1 MCGTQDP
8 SSRRPPE
15 SECEFIPSVWILPA
29 VTTLIKVA
37 QSPPARSLGYF
48 KWYTEPMFMLH
59 HLRHGIF
66 LCLLSL
72 LVAGCGG
79 LQEVW
84 EGPGARMF
92 RPQAIAVLPPMASQ
106 YDNAREDIQEV
117 LSAALNRTANIERVV
132 SPENVTDIFQA
143 SKEAFDALVF
153 YFSRLEMTGQSDKD
167 SAVKL
172 GKALNV
178 DSFLVVRVNSWEYM
192 RKEGDNVGRV
202 GLSLRLVDATTG
214 TTVWKARHEKSSSY
228 MFYRPNLKDIAKDL
242 AAEMIAFMPPQAKR

>member
-1 MCGTQDP
+1 MLKLQSMRYG
-8 SSRRPPE
+8 
-15 SECEFIPSVWILPA
+15 IL
-29 VTTLIKVA
+29 
-37 QSPPARSLGYF
+37 
-48 KWYTEPMFMLH
+48 
-59 HLRHGIF
+59 
-66 LCLLSL
+66 LCLLPL
-72 LVAGCGG
+72 LVVGCGG

-84 EGPGARMF
+84 EGPGAKMF

-117 LSAALNRTANIERVV
+117 LSGALNKTANIERVV
-132 SPENVTDIFQA
+132 SPENVTDMFQA

-214 TTVWKARHEKSSSY
+214 TTVWKARHERSSSY
-228 MFYRPNLKDIAKDL
+228 MFYRPNLKDVAKEL
-242 AAEMIAFMPPQAKR
+242 AAEMIKAMPPEVKQ

>member
-1 MCGTQDP
+1 MMTFHYL
-8 SSRRPPE
+8 RRAA
-15 SECEFIPSVWILPA
+15 FFFLIPL
-29 VTTLIKVA
+29 
-37 QSPPARSLGYF
+37 F
-48 KWYTEPMFMLH
+48 
-59 HLRHGIF
+59 
-66 LCLLSL
+66 
-72 LVAGCGG
+72 VAGCGG

-84 EGPGARMF
+84 EGPGAKMF
-92 RPQAIAVLPPMASQ
+92 RPQVIAVLPPMASQ

-117 LSAALNRTANIERVV
+117 LSSALNKTANIERVV

-228 MFYRPNLKDIAKDL
+228 MFYRPNLKDVAKEL
-242 AAEMIAFMPPQAKR
+242 AAEMIQAMPPQAKR

>member
-1 MCGTQDP
+1 MFKLHTLQRG
-8 SSRRPPE
+8 
-15 SECEFIPSVWILPA
+15 ILLGLLPL
-29 VTTLIKVA
+29 LI
-37 QSPPARSLGYF
+37 
-48 KWYTEPMFMLH
+48 
-59 HLRHGIF
+59 
-66 LCLLSL
+66 
-72 LVAGCGG
+72 AGCGG

-84 EGPGARMF
+84 EGPGAKMF

-117 LSAALNRTANIERVV
+117 LSGALNKTANIERVV
-132 SPENVTDIFQA
+132 SPENVTDIFQG
-143 SKEAFDALVF
+143 SKEAFDALIF

-172 GKALNV
+172 GKAMNV

-228 MFYRPNLKDIAKDL
+228 MFYRPNLKDVAKEL
-242 AAEMIAFMPPQAKR
+242 AAEMIQAMPPQAKR

>member
-1 MCGTQDP
+1 MRYRLQ
-8 SSRRPPE
+8 S
-15 SECEFIPSVWILPA
+15 WIA
-29 VTTLIKVA
+29 
-37 QSPPARSLGYF
+37 
-48 KWYTEPMFMLH
+48 
-59 HLRHGIF
+59 
-66 LCLLSL
+66 LCLLFL
-72 LVAGCGG
+72 LIAGCGG

-106 YDNAREDIQEV
+106 YDSAREDIQQV
-117 LSAALNRTANIERVV
+117 LSDEINKTAGIERVV

-167 SAVKL
+167 AAVKL

-214 TTVWKARHEKSSSY
+214 TTVWKARHERSSSY
-228 MFYRPNLKDIAKDL
+228 MFYRPNLKDVAKEL
-242 AAEMIAFMPPQAKR
+242 AAEMIKAMPPQAKK

>member
-1 MCGTQDP
+1 MFQLAL
-8 SSRRPPE
+8 SALIL
-15 SECEFIPSVWILPA
+15 FI
-29 VTTLIKVA
+29 
-37 QSPPARSLGYF
+37 
-48 KWYTEPMFMLH
+48 
-59 HLRHGIF
+59 
-66 LCLLSL
+66 
-72 LVAGCGG
+72 AGCGG

-106 YDNAREDIQEV
+106 YDSAREDIQQV
-117 LSAALNRTANIERVV
+117 LSDAVNKTASIEHVM
-132 SPENVTDIFQA
+132 SPENVTDIFQS

-167 SAVKL
+167 SSVKL

-214 TTVWKARHEKSSSY
+214 TTVWKARHERSSSY
-228 MFYRPNLKDIAKDL
+228 MFYRPNLKDIAKEL
-242 AAEMIAFMPPQAKR
+242 AAEMIKAMPPQAKQ

>member
-1 MCGTQDP
+1 
-8 SSRRPPE
+8 
-15 SECEFIPSVWILPA
+15 
-29 VTTLIKVA
+29 
-37 QSPPARSLGYF
+37 
-48 KWYTEPMFMLH
+48 MFMLH
-59 HLRHGIF
+59 HVRRAVL
-66 LCLLSL
+66 LCLVPLI
-72 LVAGCGG
+72 VAGCGG

-117 LSAALNRTANIERVV
+117 LSGALNRTANIERVV

-214 TTVWKARHEKSSSY
+214 TTVWKARHERSSSY
-228 MFYRPNLKDIAKDL
+228 MFYRPNLKDVAKEL
-242 AAEMIAFMPPQAKR
+242 AAEMIKAMPPQARQ

>member
-1 MCGTQDP
+1 
-8 SSRRPPE
+8 
-15 SECEFIPSVWILPA
+15 
-29 VTTLIKVA
+29 
-37 QSPPARSLGYF
+37 
-48 KWYTEPMFMLH
+48 MFMLLH
-59 HLRHGIF
+59 IRRTIV
-66 LCLLSL
+66 LCLLL
-72 LVAGCGG
+72 LIVAGCGG

-84 EGPGARMF
+84 EGPGAKMF

-106 YDNAREDIQEV
+106 YDNAREDIQGV
-117 LSAALNRTANIERVV
+117 LSEALNKTAKIERVV

-214 TTVWKARHEKSSSY
+214 TTVWKARHERSSSY
-228 MFYRPNLKDIAKDL
+228 MFYRPNLKDVAKEL
-242 AAEMIAFMPPQAKR
+242 ADEMIKAMPPLAKQ

>member
-1 MCGTQDP
+1 MMTFHYVQ
-8 SSRRPPE
+8 RAV
-15 SECEFIPSVWILPA
+15 FIC
-29 VTTLIKVA
+29 LI
-37 QSPPARSLGYF
+37 P
-48 KWYTEPMFMLH
+48 
-59 HLRHGIF
+59 
-66 LCLLSL
+66 LLI
-72 LVAGCGG
+72 AGCGG

-84 EGPGARMF
+84 EGPGAKMF

-117 LSAALNRTANIERVV
+117 LSSSLTKGGHIERVM

-178 DSFLVVRVNSWEYM
+178 DSFVVVRVNSWEYM

-228 MFYRPNLKDIAKDL
+228 MFYRPNLKDIAKEL
-242 AAEMIAFMPPQAKR
+242 AAEMIQAMPPQAKR